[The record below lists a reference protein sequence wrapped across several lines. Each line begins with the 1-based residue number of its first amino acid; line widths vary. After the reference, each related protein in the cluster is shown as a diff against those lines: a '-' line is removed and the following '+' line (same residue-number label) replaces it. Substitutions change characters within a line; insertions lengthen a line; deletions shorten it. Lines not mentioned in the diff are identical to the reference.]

1 MHPKARLGHDVG
13 VAHCRFDGLVLIQQL
28 HMLHSAARELLGQF
42 ARLNL
47 PQPFDKLPK
56 SVIDEPTAA
65 SYYHFDLVRES
76 PVRTLGSWQLLV
88 AGVCGGRQFCGAVR
102 LRCPREQIAEWGRSV
117 WEVAHESIHAFAA
130 YPVAVVGDGR
140 ILPFLPDPL
149 VRLVHLD
156 AEVRGLI

>member
-13 VAHCRFDGLVLIQQL
+13 VAHRRFDVLSLSPYFARGLVLIQQL

-65 SYYHFDLVRES
+65 SYYLS
-76 PVRTLGSWQLLV
+76 
-88 AGVCGGRQFCGAVR
+88 
-102 LRCPREQIAEWGRSV
+102 LRSG
-117 WEVAHESIHAFAA
+117 
-130 YPVAVVGDGR
+130 
-140 ILPFLPDPL
+140 
-149 VRLVHLD
+149 
-156 AEVRGLI
+156 